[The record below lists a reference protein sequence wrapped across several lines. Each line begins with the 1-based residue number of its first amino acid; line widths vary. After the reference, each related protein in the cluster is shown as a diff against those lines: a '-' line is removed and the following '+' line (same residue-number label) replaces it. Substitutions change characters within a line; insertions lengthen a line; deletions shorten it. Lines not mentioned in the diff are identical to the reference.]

1 MRTVKE
7 FAEIPRTVK
16 PNIFNMLLKNLALGP
31 GFDSKD
37 DLIPE
42 HRTYLKK
49 LEAEYK
55 NDTSVN
61 WRRHIAALTK
71 MTDTQFINY
80 ENLIDSNEVDIYV
93 HACLA
98 KPGKNYYLIQESLPI
113 KQTSSSG
120 SSSYRSEYDIER
132 IIN

>member
-1 MRTVKE
+1 LVDKLKIKETEKREVIIYGPFTNWNPKVMRTVKE
-7 FAEIPRTVK
+7 FAEISRTTK
-16 PNIFNMLLKNLALGP
+16 PNIFNMLVKNLALGP
-31 GFDSKD
+31 GYDSKD

-61 WRRHIAALTK
+61 WRRHIAALNK

-80 ENLIDSNEVDIYV
+80 EHLID
-93 HACLA
+93 
-98 KPGKNYYLIQESLPI
+98 
-113 KQTSSSG
+113 
-120 SSSYRSEYDIER
+120 
-132 IIN
+132 